1 MAKEIVIP
9 TNEPIE
15 EPTKVEETPVEEAIE
30 QVEEKEKP
38 ITAEEAEY
46 IKKVFF
52 EDDEMVTL
60 RDGITYRIP
69 PLSLRD
75 GLKLMEKLNGIET
88 SAIVLNLMDDG
99 SGETK
104 FELLVDVLYM
114 AFKPYY
120 PDMTRDYIADYVD
133 LASAKEILDIMI
145 GLNQIKKNM

>member
-1 MAKEIVIP
+1 MIYRWGKIIVGGGLKVAKEVVIP

-15 EPTKVEETPVEEAIE
+15 ETAKVEEAVVEETVE
-30 QVEEKEKP
+30 QVEEKEEP

-60 RDGITYRIP
+60 RDGKTYRIP

-75 GLKLMEKLNGIET
+75 GLKLMEKLNGIDT
-88 SAIVLNLMDDG
+88 SVIVLNL
-99 SGETK
+99 
-104 FELLVDVLYM
+104 M

-120 PDMTRDYIADYVD
+120 PEMTTDYIADYVD